1 MGLLSVIL
9 RRMGPDNME
18 LGPGGRKLNI
28 IIDWIW
34 FSEWSKFTF
43 SNTKLVSIFY
53 TVTEDSPKNLS
64 NDKHLKTDKGIS
76 SDRIAPRKKN
86 SNLKPGGLAPGNPGM
101 PGRLGGK
108 GMLGMGGPNPSD
120 FCCRLEGGGG
130 AGFLLS
136 GSGSGVVTSLRS

>member
-53 TVTEDSPKNLS
+53 TVTEDSPENWS
-64 NDKHLKTDKGIS
+64 NDKHLKTDKAIS
-76 SDRIAPRKKN
+76 SDRFAPRKKK
-86 SNLKPGGLAPGNPGM
+86 L
-101 PGRLGGK
+101 
-108 GMLGMGGPNPSD
+108 
-120 FCCRLEGGGG
+120 
-130 AGFLLS
+130 
-136 GSGSGVVTSLRS
+136 